1 VSVNTTRF
9 GVIDVAPD
17 RVIELTAPILG
28 FPGSLRYAMMDG
40 GAGSP
45 FTWLQSLEEP
55 DLAFVTISPFSF
67 FPGYD
72 FELPDAA
79 QDELELESVDDVGV
93 LALVTIPKDPSQM
106 TANLLAPVVIN
117 TRSRRAKQVVLYDTE
132 YTTKHFLLPEAAR
145 QDPEAATQACGG

>member
-1 VSVNTTRF
+1 MSVNTTRF

-17 RVIELTAPILG
+17 RVIELIAPILG
-28 FPGSLRYAMMDG
+28 FPGSLHFAMIDG
-40 GAGSP
+40 GEGSP
-45 FTWLQSLEEP
+45 FTWLQSMEEP

-67 FPGYD
+67 FPDYD

-106 TANLLAPVVIN
+106 TANLLAPVVVN
-117 TRSRRAKQVVLYDTE
+117 TKSRRAKQVVLYDTE

-145 QDPEAATQACGG
+145 RDPKAASQTRGG